1 MHPLNREM
9 AMIVRT
15 KASATTRSRHEA
27 SQPSVSDKLV
37 RWLLRYPLQRVE
49 DLSPAL
55 AASEKTI
62 YRHLTRLIEATL
74 VEYITPSLGVKTTC
88 RLYYLSQKGIQVA
101 AEQEQVDAH
110 SLAHQWGADE
120 QAVLHLLPRLPS
132 LLSLQDLVNG
142 LVSQAPAM
150 LAHTGG
156 YRADLAWHWQRDYC
170 YTFLDQNYEA
180 DAALYFHRKAQPP
193 TKGED
198 YCALLFIDP
207 DLASHDN
214 ARQIRRR
221 LEAALRYRDLPERG
235 YSTRM
240 FPPLI
245 VLARSPRQQEIWQHH
260 ATRIATTL
268 HAQPL
273 IGAIAVVPPGQ
284 SLENVWTL
292 PWQKLSIAAPCR
304 LRDLFLPIARE
315 ALPPG
320 LLQTRTPN
328 SQRPSLAA
336 NLNWEEDVLRGDFS
350 RRARAIS
357 LVPQSGE
364 SERDAIALLSLCLSQ
379 RHLDLLHMLYRH
391 PLLTIEELAA
401 FLNLQSETIT
411 RYLYELRRYSC
422 IEKYATEQE
431 TRWLLS
437 SRGVRFITASCHVPL
452 QDIAE
457 PEQQGDEQSILQRGI
472 VRLKHSLPRTIA
484 IYTFFAALYDDMY
497 ENGPEH
503 RLVWW
508 EVGNHCEHRY
518 TYRGNRYTL
527 RPAATF
533 VYRAGQSRLSAW
545 LEWDGIDANE
555 PDLANRLDT
564 YAHFV
569 RAREWTAA
577 GFSTLPMLLIIT
589 TRPQQVEQITELVSQ
604 HQANTGMLVR
614 LTIATSITEHGPLA
628 SIWRQ
633 LLPTPDVTHK
643 KRGPI
648 QRALLDLRQNTAT

>member
-1 MHPLNREM
+1 MT
-9 AMIVRT
+9 VRN
-15 KASATTRSRHEA
+15 KPSATSRSQHEA
-27 SQPSVSDKLV
+27 SHPSVSDKLV

-49 DLSPAL
+49 DLAPAL

-62 YRHLTRLIEATL
+62 YRHLTRLIEAAL
-74 VEYITPSLGVKTTC
+74 VEYITPSLSVKTTC

-101 AEQEQVDAH
+101 AEQEHVDAH
-110 SLAHQWGADE
+110 SLAWQWGANE
-120 QAVLHLLPRLPS
+120 QAVLHMLPRLPF

-235 YSTRM
+235 YSTQM

-245 VLARSPRQQEIWQHH
+245 VLARSQRQQEIWQHQ

-268 HAQPL
+268 RAQPL
-273 IGAIAVVPPGQ
+273 IGAIVVVPPGQ
-284 SLENVWTL
+284 ALENVWTL
-292 PWQKLSIAAPCR
+292 PWQKLSIAASCR
-304 LRDLFLPIARE
+304 LRDLFLPMARD

-320 LLQTRTPN
+320 ILQTRKEPF
-328 SQRPSLAA
+328 SAA
-336 NLNWEEDVLRGDFS
+336 NSNYEDDVLRGDFS
-350 RRARAIS
+350 RRARTIS
-357 LVPQSGE
+357 PVPQSSE
-364 SERDAIALLSLCLSQ
+364 SEREAVALLGLCLSQ

-391 PLLTIEELAA
+391 PLLTIEEVAA

-422 IEKYATEQE
+422 IEKYAVEQE
-431 TRWLLS
+431 TRWQLS
-437 SRGVRFITASCHVPL
+437 GRGLRFIAASCHVPL
-452 QDIAE
+452 QDVAE
-457 PEQQGDEQSILQRGI
+457 SEEKEDKEALLQSDAQRGI
-472 VRLKHSLPRTIA
+472 VRLKRYLTRTIA
-484 IYTFFAALYDDMY
+484 IYTFFAALYDDMH
-497 ENGPEH
+497 ESGPEH
-503 RLVWW
+503 KIVWW
-508 EVGNHCEHRY
+508 EEGSHCEHRY
-518 TYRGNRYTL
+518 TYRGNRHTL

-533 VYRAGQSRLSAW
+533 MYRAGQSRLSAW

-564 YAHFV
+564 YGHFV
-569 RAREWTAA
+569 RSREWTAA
-577 GFSTLPMLLIIT
+577 GFSALPMLLIIT
-589 TRPQQVEQITELVSQ
+589 SRPQQVEQITALVSQ
-604 HQANTGMLVR
+604 RLENTGMLVR
-614 LTIATSITEHGPLA
+614 LTVASSIVEHGPLA

-633 LLPTPDVTHK
+633 VLPMPDTTHK
-643 KRGPI
+643 KRGPA
-648 QRALLDLRQNTAT
+648 QRALLDLRQATAT

>member
-1 MHPLNREM
+1 MT
-9 AMIVRT
+9 VRN
-15 KASATTRSRHEA
+15 KPSASSRPQHEA
-27 SQPSVSDKLV
+27 SHPSVSDKIV

-74 VEYITPSLGVKTTC
+74 VEYITPSLSVKTTC

-110 SLAHQWGADE
+110 SLAWQWGADE

-132 LLSLQDLVNG
+132 LLCLQDLVNG
-142 LVSQAPAM
+142 LVSQAPSM

-156 YRADLAWHWQRDYC
+156 YRADLAWHWRRDYC
-170 YTFLDQNYEA
+170 HTFLDQWSYEA
-180 DAALYFHRKAQPP
+180 DAALYFHRKALPP

-245 VLARSPRQQEIWQHH
+245 VLARSQRQQEVWQHQ

-273 IGAIAVVPPGQ
+273 IGAITVVPPGQ

-320 LLQTRTPN
+320 LLQTRKELSP
-328 SQRPSLAA
+328 AA
-336 NLNWEEDVLRGDFS
+336 NVKREGDVLRGDFS
-350 RRARAIS
+350 RRGRTIS

-364 SERDAIALLSLCLSQ
+364 SEQDAVALLGLCLSQ
-379 RHLDLLHMLYRH
+379 RHIDLLHMLYRH

-422 IEKYATEQE
+422 IEKYAVEEE

-437 SRGVRFITASCHVPL
+437 SRGLRFMAATCHVPL

-457 PEQQGDEQSILQRGI
+457 PEQQGEEQALLQRGMA
-472 VRLKHSLPRTIA
+472 RLKHALARTIA
-484 IYTFFAALYDDMY
+484 IYTFFAALYDDMH
-497 ENGPEH
+497 ESGPEH
-503 RLVWW
+503 RIVWW
-508 EVGNHCEHRY
+508 EVGSHCEHRY

-527 RPAATF
+527 RPAAAF

-569 RAREWTAA
+569 RSREWTAA
-577 GFSTLPMLLIIT
+577 GFSALPMLLIIT
-589 TRPQQVEQITELVSQ
+589 TRPQQVEQITETASQ
-604 HQANTGMLVR
+604 HLTNTGMLVR

-633 LLPTPDVTHK
+633 LLPTPDVTQHK

-648 QRALLDLRQNTAT
+648 QRALLDLRQNAAT